1 MKCWCFVF
9 ACTRPECRH
18 RQERVPTARTSG
30 RLPGGTGQVWWS
42 EPRPETTGT
51 GPDKYVPSFLS
62 GVISEDGGSTLS
74 CALSRRGAEP
84 QHLSWRAVWN
94 NLHVVILSCGFVWKP
109 PPACVTLSLWF
120 SEVPTDRTSAQSGN
134 IFTQTPPLLL
144 SQFTT
149 LASHPWPQ
157 PLRECLYLGRKA
169 CFLWPDLRWNKRFP
183 FLIPPACFP
192 LSLSVPIWHHQA
204 CQPHKPDESRR
215 GRRLLLHVCH
225 YEWLHCFIPLCFCPH
240 FSLRQKCVC
249 SETSRSLA
257 ADTGPGA
264 SQTQLLILPPIRSPV
279 FVPLCPCRQRRETV
293 APNLCNLQTSS
304 ILHGP
309 KAEIL
314 KLLDCITLAPVWP
327 PDVCHR

>member
-18 RQERVPTARTSG
+18 RQECVPTARTSG
-30 RLPGGTGQVWWS
+30 RFPGGTGQVWWS
-42 EPRPETTGT
+42 QPRPETTGT
-51 GPDKYVPSFLS
+51 RPDKYVVSFLLL
-62 GVISEDGGSTLS
+62 VISENGGSTLS
-74 CALSRRGAEP
+74 CALSGQGAEP
-84 QHLSWRAVWN
+84 QHLSWQAVWN
-94 NLHVVILSCGFVWKP
+94 NLHVVILSCGFVWK
-109 PPACVTLSLWF
+109 
-120 SEVPTDRTSAQSGN
+120 VPTDRTSAQSGN
-134 IFTQTPPLLL
+134 IFTQTPPPPL
-144 SQFTT
+144 TIY
-149 LASHPWPQ
+149 HPGFPSVA
-157 PLRECLYLGRKA
+157 PAIEGVFILRAKGL
-169 CFLWPDLRWNKRFP
+169 FLWPNLRWNKRFP

-192 LSLSVPIWHHQA
+192 LSLSVPTWHHQA
-204 CQPHKPDESRR
+204 CQPHKPDKSCR
-215 GRRLLLHVCH
+215 GQRLLLHVCH

-264 SQTQLLILPPIRSPV
+264 SQTQLLILPPIRSPA
-279 FVPLCPCRQRRETV
+279 FVPLCPCRQRRETI
-293 APNLCNLQTSS
+293 ASNLCNLQTSS
-304 ILHGP
+304 IFHGP